1 MPATADTVACA
12 ARPVPT
18 PRDIRHAT
26 EVPETHAV
34 VWQLDVPMRL
44 DGVAS
49 SAPKLTPETVTLNDA
64 VATMFVSTTKLT
76 TGAEQE
82 VQQQARLAIG
92 VSAMVHSCVVHVQKT
107 ENARRTVVAE
117 CMGARARHCGHS
129 RLHILP
135 LSFARRKEAN
145 RGCGRSPCRRKAAR
159 QAKPR

>member
-18 PRDIRHAT
+18 PRDNRHAT

-34 VWQLDVPMRL
+34 VWQLDAPMRL

-64 VATMFVSTTKLT
+64 VATMFVSAKKLT

-92 VSAMVHSCVVHVQKT
+92 DLPPMVHCFNTLASERQK
-107 ENARRTVVAE
+107 
-117 CMGARARHCGHS
+117 M
-129 RLHILP
+129 P
-135 LSFARRKEAN
+135 
-145 RGCGRSPCRRKAAR
+145 AA
-159 QAKPR
+159 PS